1 MRHFDINRRS
11 DTELRDARTRRGTM
25 ASQIGERFD
34 VHEQL
39 GPSLEERQE
48 PGARELCDLI
58 QRMLNGAVVSAAPTL
73 DLKRLKNGVYRLR
86 IGGDEPRAI
95 VLKCLKPAIAQTDR
109 LVMERWLP
117 ALGLTD
123 HSPRLLA
130 GAAGRR
136 GGWGWDAYGGIG
148 GETRNSQRKP
158 PPLSPALP
166 RSAEPHTPAPHP

>member
-11 DTELRDARTRRGTM
+11 DTELRDARRRRGTM
-25 ASQIGERFD
+25 AGQIGERFD

-123 HSPRLLA
+123 RSPRLLA
-130 GAAGRR
+130 GAAGRGRGWGVAADQGLR
-136 GGWGWDAYGGIG
+136 GG
-148 GETRNSQRKP
+148 TPHSPRRH
-158 PPLSPALP
+158 PPL
-166 RSAEPHTPAPHP
+166 

>member
-109 LVMERWLP
+109 LVMERGLP
-117 ALGLTD
+117 SLGLTD
-123 HSPRLLA
+123 RPPRLA
-130 GAAGRR
+130 GGAAAAPRV
-136 GGWGWDAYGGIG
+136 WGCGPSAANRDA
-148 GETRNSQRKP
+148 
-158 PPLSPALP
+158 
-166 RSAEPHTPAPHP
+166 TPT

>member
-11 DTELRDARTRRGTM
+11 DTELRDARRRRGTM
-25 ASQIGERFD
+25 AGQIGERFD

-58 QRMLNGAVVSAAPTL
+58 QRMLNGPVVSAAPTL

-123 HSPRLLA
+123 RSPRLLA
-130 GAAGRR
+130 GAAERDRR
-136 GGWGWDAYGGIG
+136 WVWPADEDNGGA
-148 GETRNSQRKP
+148 TTHSP
-158 PPLSPALP
+158 PQTAPLSPA
-166 RSAEPHTPAPHP
+166 APP

>member
-34 VHEQL
+34 VHAQL

-123 HSPRLLA
+123 RSPRLLA
-130 GAAGRR
+130 GAAGRDR
-136 GGWGWDAYGGIG
+136 SWAWQAYERIRA
-148 GETRNSQRKP
+148 ETVNSQRP
-158 PPLSPALP
+158 PAPA
-166 RSAEPHTPAPHP
+166 TPAVPLITDLATPP